1 MTMYKTVWNKCQ
13 SSVCQLNFYS
23 SSGIKLLSMTGFKV
37 NDQYLIT
44 DDNILKILKGVK
56 VKIVFVSSDGYTEN
70 KSVEIS
76 MEELERR
83 IVKGID
89 KEKAGFTAVNIDFD
103 EFKDIP
109 SLKLS
114 KDKNNDIGQ
123 NIAVLGYQ
131 LDHDNLSI
139 KTGIISSTFVNDDGL
154 KFLQVES
161 NINQGNSGSPL
172 INTETGEV
180 IGIIGQNLASITQ
193 SHRKMKQIINNNLA
207 ILKKSQGI
215 FNIEEID
222 PIQVLIANQNQIKYI
237 TNDIYKNATMS
248 VGYALN
254 ISYVHDLFEE
264 FIDADISQSSMK
276 KQIDV

>member
-1 MTMYKTVWNKCQ
+1 MYKTVWNKCQ

-37 NDQYLIT
+37 NDQYVIT
-44 DDNILKILKGVK
+44 DDNILKIFKAVK
-56 VKIVFVSSDGYTEN
+56 VKIVFVNPDGYTEN

-76 MEELERR
+76 MEELKRR
-83 IVKGID
+83 IIKGID
-89 KEKAGFTAVNIDFD
+89 KKKAVFAAINIDFE
-103 EFKDIP
+103 EFKNIP

-114 KDKNNDIGQ
+114 KDENSDIGH

-139 KTGIISSTFVNDDGL
+139 KTGIISSTFVHEDGL
-154 KFLQVES
+154 KYLQVES

-172 INTETGEV
+172 INAETGEV

-193 SHRKMKQIINNNLA
+193 SHRRMKHIINNNLA

-237 TNDIYKNATMS
+237 TNEIYKNATLS
-248 VGYALN
+248 IGYALN

-264 FIDADISQSSMK
+264 FIDAEISQSSMK
-276 KQIDV
+276 

>member
-1 MTMYKTVWNKCQ
+1 MYKTVWNKCQ

-23 SSGIKLLSMTGFKV
+23 SSGIKLSSMTGFKV

-44 DDNILKILKGVK
+44 DDNVLKIFKAVK
-56 VKIVFVSSDGYTEN
+56 VKIVFVNPDGYSEK

-76 MEELERR
+76 MDELKRR
-83 IVKGID
+83 IINGID
-89 KEKAGFTAVNIDFD
+89 KKKSVFAAINIDFK

-114 KDKNNDIGQ
+114 KDGNNDIGH

-139 KTGIISSTFVNDDGL
+139 KTGIISSVLVHDNGL
-154 KFLQVES
+154 KYLQVES

-172 INTETGEV
+172 INAETGEV

-193 SHRKMKQIINNNLA
+193 SHRRMKQIINNNLA

-215 FNIEEID
+215 FNVEEID

-237 TNDIYKNATMS
+237 TNEIYKKATMS
-248 VGYALN
+248 IGYALN
-254 ISYVHDLFEE
+254 ISYVNDLFEE
-264 FIDADISQSSMK
+264 YIDAEISQSSMK
-276 KQIDV
+276 SQIDV

>member
-1 MTMYKTVWNKCQ
+1 MYKTVWNKCQ

-23 SSGIKLLSMTGFKV
+23 SSGIKLVSMTGFKV
-37 NDQYLIT
+37 NDQYVIT
-44 DDNILKILKGVK
+44 DDNILKISKAVK
-56 VKIVFVSSDGYTEN
+56 VKIVFVNPDGYTEN

-76 MEELERR
+76 MEELKRR
-83 IVKGID
+83 IIKGID
-89 KEKAGFTAVNIDFD
+89 KKKTAFTAINIDFK
-103 EFKDIP
+103 EFKNIP
-109 SLKLS
+109 SLKIS
-114 KDKNNDIGQ
+114 NDNNNDIGH

-139 KTGIISSTFVNDDGL
+139 KTGIISSVFVHDDGL
-154 KFLQVES
+154 KYLQVES

-172 INTETGEV
+172 INAETGEV

-193 SHRKMKQIINNNLA
+193 SHRRMKQIINNNLT

-237 TNDIYKNATMS
+237 TNEIYKNATMS
-248 VGYALN
+248 IGYALN

-264 FIDADISQSSMK
+264 FIDAEISQSSMK
-276 KQIDV
+276 SQIDV

>member
-1 MTMYKTVWNKCQ
+1 
-13 SSVCQLNFYS
+13 
-23 SSGIKLLSMTGFKV
+23 MTGFKV
-37 NDQYLIT
+37 NDQYVIT
-44 DDNILKILKGVK
+44 DDNVLKIFKAVK
-56 VKIVFVSSDGYTEN
+56 VKIVFVNPDGYTEN
-70 KSVEIS
+70 KSVEVS
-76 MEELERR
+76 MEELKRR
-83 IVKGID
+83 IIKGID
-89 KEKAGFTAVNIDFD
+89 KKKAGFAAINIDFE
-103 EFKDIP
+103 EFKNIP

-114 KDKNNDIGQ
+114 KDENNDIG
-123 NIAVLGYQ
+123 NNVAVLGYQ

-139 KTGIISSTFVNDDGL
+139 KTGIISSTFVHEDGL
-154 KFLQVES
+154 KYLQVES

-193 SHRKMKQIINNNLA
+193 SHRRMKQIINNNLA

-237 TNDIYKNATMS
+237 TNEIYKNATMS
-248 VGYALN
+248 IGYALN

-264 FIDADISQSSMK
+264 FIDAEISQSSMK
-276 KQIDV
+276 

>member
-264 FIDADISQSSMK
+264 LIDADISQSSMK
-276 KQIDV
+276 K